1 VLSDTPY
8 RHEVVRVGDQL
19 LSRLR
24 DPVAA

>member
-1 VLSDTPY
+1 LSDTPY

-24 DPVAA
+24 QPVTA